1 MSDYTKVIIF
11 ILVLVIFSATVI
23 YLYNSESTMNAVMP
37 DISSNIVA
45 GDSDYNSAV
54 NLLNDK
60 NYGEAR
66 NKAISAQNNFN
77 HSVSLILDIRDN
89 FTDGTNDIHKN
100 YINTVLSELELKLN
114 ATEYLLKAIGYFEK
128 YENSTGNDYAQ
139 KANNLM
145 NQALEFQNV
154 RNNLV
159 KDNPNLFK

>member
-1 MSDYTKVIIF
+1 
-11 ILVLVIFSATVI
+11 
-23 YLYNSESTMNAVMP
+23 MNAVMP

-54 NLLNDK
+54 KLLNDK
-60 NYGEAR
+60 NYGEAK

-77 HSVSLILDIRDN
+77 HSISLILDIRDN
-89 FTDGTNDIHKN
+89 FTDSTNDIHKN

-114 ATEYLLKAIGYFEK
+114 ATDNLLKAIDYFEK

-145 NQALEFQNV
+145 DQALEFQNV
-154 RNNLV
+154 RNDLV